1 MHPDQIDAVAPTADR
16 RRFLKVGGAGA
27 LAAAFLAACGSDESP
42 PPSETGVTLGT
53 TTTLAPAQTTIPADG
68 EAQAVTITRT
78 MRSVELAAVE
88 AYGVLLGEGS
98 GDLALPAPIT
108 YSEDVAVIIGF
119 LRGRHQAHADTL
131 VGMISDVGGEPVAEP
146 NNGVIEGLFAPQVPS
161 LTTEAAVL
169 RTIIAM
175 EDVIASTYAWGSGT
189 VPEAALRAE
198 IMTIGGPSARQAAAA
213 RLLRDPRGIL
223 VVTSA
228 TLDVSG
234 PARLPDHMLL
244 TDPELDGGDVTP
256 EPVAEP
262 EEECRGR
269 GRGRGRRRGRRR
281 RGRRVGHD
289 RDHRSDPA
297 DRPPVGVGPSTR
309 PATLVRGGELS
320 G

>member
-1 MHPDQIDAVAPTADR
+1 MHPDQIDAVASGADR

-53 TTTLAPAQTTIPADG
+53 TTTLAPAQTTVPADG
-68 EAQAVTITRT
+68 EAQAITITRT

-88 AYGVLLGEGS
+88 AYGVLLGEGG
-98 GDLALPAPIT
+98 GDLALPGPIT
-108 YSEDVAVIIGF
+108 YTEDVSVILGF
-119 LRGRHQAHADTL
+119 LRGRHEAHAEAM
-131 VGMISDVGGEPVAEP
+131 VGLISDAGGEPVTEP

-161 LTTEAAVL
+161 LTTQAAVVQ
-169 RTIIAM
+169 TVIAM
-175 EDVIASTYAWGSGT
+175 EDVIASTYAWGTGT
-189 VPEAALRAE
+189 VPQTALRGEMMA
-198 IMTIGGPSARQAAAA
+198 IGGPSARQAAAV

-244 TDPELDGGDVTP
+244 TDPDADGGTITA

-262 EEECRGR
+262 DEE
-269 GRGRGRRRGRRR
+269 
-281 RGRRVGHD
+281 
-289 RDHRSDPA
+289 A
-297 DRPPVGVGPSTR
+297 DGEEGEGS
-309 PATLVRGGELS
+309 AGGESSS
-320 G
+320 GAAGTEGEDPVVEPEGDGEG